1 MLKIYTGKGD
11 QGTTFLP
18 KINKKLQKSDLV
30 FEVLG
35 TFDEL
40 GVCLGFLHSARL
52 SDVKKVVF
60 EVQKDLLSL
69 GSLVISP
76 EKIPEEKITH
86 WEKRIKE
93 LEEVIDYFESKNDP
107 IKSFI
112 LPGGCRESSFLHLS
126 RVTCRRLE
134 RLVVRYVKGKKD
146 RAFIVKYLNRL
157 SDLLFSM
164 ARYIN
169 KKLGFKDVLWDN
181 KPVQKSDL

>member
-11 QGTTFLP
+11 QGITFLP
-18 KINKKLQKSDLV
+18 KINRKLFKSDLV

-40 GVCLGFLHSARL
+40 GVCLGFLSSARL
-52 SDVKKVVF
+52 GDVKKVAL
-60 EVQKDLLSL
+60 EVQKDLMSL
-69 GSLVISP
+69 GSLIISP
-76 EKIPEEKITH
+76 EKIPEEKIIH

-112 LPGGCRESSFLHLS
+112 LPCGCRESSFLHLS

-134 RLVVRYVKGKKD
+134 RLVVSYVKKEKD
-146 RAFIVKYLNRL
+146 KAFIVKYLNRL
-157 SDLLFSM
+157 SDLLFTM
-164 ARYIN
+164 ARYAN
-169 KKLGFKDVLWDN
+169 KKLGFKDVLWESN
-181 KPVQKSDL
+181 SAKQ

>member
-1 MLKIYTGKGD
+1 MFKIYTGKGD
-11 QGTTFLP
+11 LGLTFLP
-18 KINKKLQKSDLV
+18 KIKKKLFKSDLV

-52 SDVKKVVF
+52 SDVKKVAI

-69 GSLVISP
+69 GSLIISP
-76 EKIPEEKITH
+76 DKIPQVKIDH

-112 LPGGCRESSFLHLS
+112 LTGGCRESSFLHLS

-134 RLVVRYVKGKKD
+134 RLTVAYVRGKKD
-146 RAFIVKYLNRL
+146 RVFIIRYLNRL
-157 SDLLFSM
+157 SDLLFTM

-169 KKLGFKDVLWDN
+169 KKLGFKDVLWES
-181 KPVQKSDL
+181 KSGQ